1 MVATTVAATSNRL
14 SSVLCGRIA
23 IVLSE
28 QLRELY
34 ARMHRNLTEQGAEQ
48 LYSIIATKA
57 EFQALIKAAEALE
70 KK

>member
-1 MVATTVAATSNRL
+1 M
-14 SSVLCGRIA
+14 
-23 IVLSE
+23 LSE